1 MRVLV
6 TGATG
11 FAGRWLT
18 LELEGAGHEVVAAP
32 GHRELDLAEAPDLRP
47 LITHVQPDAVAHLA
61 GISFAPDAAKDPDL
75 AVRVNAGGS
84 RALFSALDA
93 VDSPAAVLVTSSS
106 EVYGRFDPADLPITE
121 SQPARATAP
130 YGKSKIGLETAALEA
145 SERGRRVVITRAFN
159 HIGPGQR
166 EVFVASA
173 LARRVLDLRAGRTHT
188 IRVGNLDVRRDF
200 SDVRDTVRAYRLLLE
215 ALVEGQVPRDR
226 PIYNI
231 ATGRSVAIRELVEI
245 LCRLAGVPMA
255 VEVDPSL
262 VRADDALDIRGDSSA
277 LRQLT
282 RWQPRV
288 SLESSLADILGSAK
302 KEGADHAVEP
312 SETPATIPSP

>member
-1 MRVLV
+1 MSEQTLVLCK
-6 TGATG
+6 
-11 FAGRWLT
+11 
-18 LELEGAGHEVVAAP
+18 
-32 GHRELDLAEAPDLRP
+32 
-47 LITHVQPDAVAHLA
+47 PDAVARGLV
-61 GISFAPDAAKDPDL
+61 GEIVGRIEGTTTYEGFG
-75 AVRVNAGGS
+75 AVDFVVEAVPERMAIKQKV
-84 RALFSALDA
+84 FSALDA

-106 EVYGRFDPADLPITE
+106 EVYGRFDPADLPIAE

-166 EVFVASA
+166 DVFVAAA
-173 LARRVLDLRAGRTHT
+173 LARRGLDFRAGQTHA

-231 ATGRSVAIRELVEI
+231 ATGRSVPIRELVEI

-255 VEVDPSL
+255 VVVDQSL
-262 VRADDALDIRGDSSA
+262 VRADDALDIRGDASA

-282 RWQPRV
+282 GWQPKV
-288 SLESSLADILGSAK
+288 SLESSLADILGSGK
-302 KEGADHAVEP
+302 KEETDPAVEP
-312 SETPATIPSP
+312 SKAPATIPSP